1 MSRENTEKYIT
12 FSVPLKKETKNNKL
26 VTYKLKFIDSS
37 RFMNT
42 SLASI
47 VDNLSEIN
55 NKECK
60 KCMERNKVKSE
71 CCYINHKDN
80 RLIYKCKKCNDK
92 SYKSVNDLI
101 ERFSN
106 KLRFC
111 NKDLNKF
118 M

>member
-1 MSRENTEKYIT
+1 
-12 FSVPLKKETKNNKL
+12 
-26 VTYKLKFIDSS
+26 
-37 RFMNT
+37 
-42 SLASI
+42 
-47 VDNLSEIN
+47 
-55 NKECK
+55 
-60 KCMERNKVKSE
+60 MERNKVKSE

-80 RLIYKCKKCNDK
+80 RLIYKRKKCNDK

-106 KLRFC
+106 KLQFC